1 MEVLNLNKRFLKTF
15 GTCLNEEKVTLKES
29 IISKYVN
36 WTMLWISICTIGVSI
51 QYIVSHF
58 NDTESI
64 LFAVMQV
71 SANTASGGGY
81 WTFYRKKFEVSK
93 FLDQIQSLFEMSEYH
108 KFIIFKG
115 YIYLSIE

>member
-15 GTCLNEEKVTLKES
+15 GTCLNEQEATFKDV
-29 IISKYVN
+29 IISKFVN

-51 QYIVSHF
+51 EYIVSHF

-64 LFAVMQV
+64 LYAVMQV

-81 WTFYRKKFEVSK
+81 WTFYRKKIEVSK
-93 FLDQIQSLFEMSEYH
+93 FLDQIQSLFELSKYF
-108 KFIIFKG
+108 KFIIFRG
-115 YIYLSIE
+115 YYIFY

>member
-1 MEVLNLNKRFLKTF
+1 MDVIKLNKKLLKSF
-15 GTCLNEEKVTLKES
+15 GMCLDDETASPKER

-58 NDTESI
+58 DDTESI

-81 WTFYRKKFEVSK
+81 WAFYRKKYEVSK
-93 FLDQIQSLFEMSEYH
+93 FLDQIRSLVGMSEY
-108 KFIIFKG
+108 FEFNV
-115 YIYLSIE
+115 